1 MDKFPLS
8 MFLFDYSAFKA
19 LWISVM
25 GTKKTLQQEIF
36 FHCLQQSVPKLTVIA
51 V

>member
-1 MDKFPLS
+1 

-36 FHCLQQSVPKLTVIA
+36 FHCFSIA
-51 V
+51 CNSQCQN